1 MAAGQDRTVRLRDVV
16 RWARPILG
24 PDSPYFV
31 LVIIYGIGISLL
43 SLATPISVQMLI
55 NSVANTALPAPLF
68 TLSGILFVLLMLSA
82 VMSAMRAYLME
93 LFGQRFFARMVA
105 EITLRAVHARNPF
118 FGDERRVDLFD
129 RYFEV
134 MNVQKAMPSLL
145 IGLFTILLQSAVGFV
160 VTSFYHPFFLGF
172 NLIFILVTW
181 LIWRIWSRGAMTS
194 RVELSHAKYN
204 TARWLESVGASNGFY
219 KSSRHLEYAID
230 RSEAETAAYIKSFRR
245 HVRYSLSQTTAFLIL
260 YAVASAGLLAMGGWL
275 VIQSQLSI
283 GQLVA
288 AELILSSIFYGAAQL
303 GPYIDIFYDLV
314 AALEELSLLN
324 DIPQDMPGSPGAVT
338 GTSSD
343 LAFADVRL
351 DDMRFD
357 LAIPHGSRLIA
368 SAEDDV
374 QRAFSLLLKRDR
386 KPQGGFVTLG
396 GADLTTLDP
405 YDLRSDVIVLDRPLI
420 VESSIIDYLKLAC
433 PEDSPTAMMAAVRAV
448 SLDRRIG
455 RLPDGLHS
463 VLSPT
468 GWPLSVSET
477 MRLKFAAALL
487 AEPKIIVMSPL
498 FDIIP
503 RIDLDRMIA
512 AVRPGRITVIYF
524 TNREDPPELDGDV
537 WIGRTAQT
545 MTHNR
550 AEFDSLRFAIREA
563 TDATAR

>member
-1 MAAGQDRTVRLRDVV
+1 MAAEKDRSVRMRDVV

-24 PDSPYFV
+24 PDQPYFT
-31 LVIIYGIGISLL
+31 LVAIYGAGISLL

-68 TLSGILFVLLMLSA
+68 TLSAILFALLMVSA

-134 MNVQKAMPSLL
+134 MNVQKSMPSLL

-160 VTSFYHPFFLGF
+160 VTSFYHPVFLGF
-172 NLIFILVTW
+172 NLIFILAVW
-181 LIWRIWSRGAMTS
+181 LIWRVWSRGAMTT
-194 RVELSHAKYN
+194 RIELSHAKYA
-204 TARWLESVGASNGFY
+204 TARWLEGVGASNGFY
-219 KSSRHLEYAID
+219 KSSRHLDFAID
-230 RSEAETAAYIKSFRR
+230 RSEAETAAYIGAYRR
-245 HVRYSLSQTTAFLIL
+245 HVYYSLTQTTAFLIL
-260 YAVASAGLLAMGGWL
+260 YAVASAGLLALGGWL

-303 GPYIDIFYDLV
+303 GPYLDAFYDLV

-324 DIPQDMPGSPGAVT
+324 DIPQDSPGTPGART
-338 GTSSD
+338 QASSD

-357 LAIPHGSRLIA
+357 LQIPHGSRLIA

-374 QRAFSLLLKRDR
+374 QRAFALLLKRDR
-386 KPQGGFVTLG
+386 RPEGGFVTLG
-396 GADLTTLDP
+396 GADLATLDP
-405 YDLRSDVIVLDRPLI
+405 YDLRADVVVLDRPLI
-420 VESSIIDYLKLAC
+420 VESSIIDYLKLAS
-433 PEDSPTAMMAAVRAV
+433 PDDSPSAMMAAVRAV

-455 RLPDGLHS
+455 RLPDGLHT
-463 VLSPT
+463 VLSQT
-468 GWPLSVSET
+468 GWPFSVAES

-487 AEPKIIVMSPL
+487 SEPKILVMSPL
-498 FDIIP
+498 FDVIP
-503 RIDLDRMIA
+503 RRDIERMIA
-512 AVRPGRITVIYF
+512 AIRPGQTTMIYF
-524 TNREDPPELDGDV
+524 TNREDPPMLDSYA
-537 WIGRTAQT
+537 WIGRTSQS
-545 MTHNR
+545 R
-550 AEFDSLRFAIREA
+550 VSDQAEFDALRFAVREA
-563 TDATAR
+563 TDAAAR

>member
-1 MAAGQDRTVRLRDVV
+1 MAAEKDRSVRMRDVV

-24 PDSPYFV
+24 PDQPYFT
-31 LVIIYGIGISLL
+31 LVAIYGAGISLL

-68 TLSGILFVLLMLSA
+68 TLAGILFVLLMLSA

-181 LIWRIWSRGAMTS
+181 LIWRVWSRGAMTT

-219 KSSRHLEYAID
+219 KSSRHLDFAIE
-230 RSEAETAAYIKSFRR
+230 RSEGETANYIRAYRR
-245 HVRYSLSQTTAFLIL
+245 HVRYSLAQTTAFLVL

-303 GPYIDIFYDLV
+303 GPYIDAFYDLV

-324 DIPQDMPGSPGAVT
+324 DIPQESPGSPGAIAQAR
-338 GTSSD
+338 SD
-343 LAFADVRL
+343 LAFADVQL
-351 DDMRFD
+351 DDLHFD
-357 LAIPHGSRLIA
+357 LTIPHGSRLIA

-374 QRAFSLLLKRDR
+374 QRAFALLLKRDR
-386 KPQGGFVTLG
+386 QPESGFVTLG
-396 GADLTTLDP
+396 GADISTLDA
-405 YDLRSDVIVLDRPLI
+405 YDLRSDVIVLDRPTI
-420 VESSIIDYLKLAC
+420 VESSIIDYLKLAS
-433 PEDSPTAMMAAVRAV
+433 PDDSPTAMMTAVRAV

-455 RLPDGLHS
+455 RLPDGLHT
-463 VLSPT
+463 VLSQT
-468 GWPLSVSET
+468 GWPLSAPET

-487 AEPKIIVMSPL
+487 AGPKILVMSPL

-503 RIDLDRMIA
+503 RRDLNRMIA
-512 AVRPGRITVIYF
+512 AIPSGQTTVIYF
-524 TNREDPPELDGDV
+524 TNRDEPPELESYL
-537 WIGRTAQT
+537 WIGRTTQA
-545 MTHNR
+545 R
-550 AEFDSLRFAIREA
+550 ASDRPAFDALRYGSREA
-563 TDATAR
+563 TDAAAR

>member
-1 MAAGQDRTVRLRDVV
+1 MAAEKDRSVRMRDVV

-24 PDSPYFV
+24 PDQPYFT
-31 LVIIYGIGISLL
+31 LVAIYGAGISLL

-68 TLSGILFVLLMLSA
+68 TLAAVLFVLLMLSA
-82 VMSAMRAYLME
+82 IMSAMRAYLME

-181 LIWRIWSRGAMTS
+181 LIWRIWSRGAMTT

-219 KSSRHLEYAID
+219 KSSRHLEFAIE
-230 RSEAETAAYIKSFRR
+230 RSEGETANYIRAYRR
-245 HVRYSLSQTTAFLIL
+245 HVRYSLTQTTAFLVL

-303 GPYIDIFYDLV
+303 GPYIDAFYDLV

-324 DIPQDMPGSPGAVT
+324 DIPQESPGSAGAISQT
-338 GTSSD
+338 RSD
-343 LAFADVRL
+343 LAFADVQL
-351 DDMRFD
+351 DDMHFD
-357 LAIPHGSRLIA
+357 LSIPHGSRLIA

-374 QRAFSLLLKRDR
+374 QRAFALLLKRDR
-386 KPQGGFVTLG
+386 QPESGFVTLG
-396 GADLTTLDP
+396 GADITTLDA
-405 YDLRSDVIVLDRPLI
+405 YDLRSDVIVLDRPTI
-420 VESSIIDYLKLAC
+420 VESSIIDYLKLAS
-433 PEDSPTAMMAAVRAV
+433 PDDSPTAMMAAVRAV

-455 RLPDGLHS
+455 RLPDGLHT
-463 VLSPT
+463 VLSQT
-468 GWPLSVSET
+468 GWPLSAPET
-477 MRLKFAAALL
+477 MRLKFAAALIS
-487 AEPKIIVMSPL
+487 APKILVMSPL

-503 RIDLDRMIA
+503 RRDLNRMIA
-512 AVRPGRITVIYF
+512 AIPSGQTTVIYF
-524 TNREDPPELDGDV
+524 TNRDEPPELDSYL
-537 WIGRTAQT
+537 WIGRKSQS
-545 MTHNR
+545 R
-550 AEFDSLRFAIREA
+550 ASDRLSFDALRYGPREA
-563 TDATAR
+563 TDVAAR

>member
-1 MAAGQDRTVRLRDVV
+1 MAAEKDRSVRMRDVV

-24 PDSPYFV
+24 PDQPYFT
-31 LVIIYGIGISLL
+31 LVAIYGAGISLL

-68 TLSGILFVLLMLSA
+68 TLAAILFVLLFLSA

-181 LIWRIWSRGAMTS
+181 LIWRVWSRGAMTT

-219 KSSRHLEYAID
+219 KSSRHLDFAIE
-230 RSEAETAAYIKSFRR
+230 RSEGETANYIRAYRR
-245 HVRYSLSQTTAFLIL
+245 HVRYSLAQTTAYLVL

-303 GPYIDIFYDLV
+303 GPYIDAFYDLV

-324 DIPQDMPGSPGAVT
+324 DIPQDVPGSPGAIAQT
-338 GTSSD
+338 RSD
-343 LAFADVRL
+343 LAFADVQL
-351 DDMRFD
+351 DDMHFE
-357 LAIPHGSRLIA
+357 LMIPHGSRLIA

-386 KPQGGFVTLG
+386 QPESGFVTLG
-396 GADLTTLDP
+396 GADITTLDA
-405 YDLRSDVIVLDRPLI
+405 YDLRSDVIVLDRPTI
-420 VESSIIDYLKLAC
+420 VESSIIDYLKLAS
-433 PEDSPTAMMAAVRAV
+433 PDDSPTAMMTAVRAV

-455 RLPDGLHS
+455 RLPEGLHT
-463 VLSPT
+463 VLSQT
-468 GWPLSVSET
+468 GWPLSAPET

-487 AEPKIIVMSPL
+487 AEPKILVMSPL

-503 RIDLDRMIA
+503 RRDINRMIA
-512 AVRPGRITVIYF
+512 AVKSAQTTIVYF
-524 TNREDPPELDGDV
+524 TNRDEPPELDGYL
-537 WIGRTAQT
+537 WIGRTKQS
-545 MTHNR
+545 R
-550 AEFDSLRFAIREA
+550 AADREGFDTLRYASRES